1 MGGVGTWVQVKTT
14 GLDEVTRELERL
26 ASPQECDAIFKSVC
40 YEGMNVM
47 ADYMR
52 SQLEALKT
60 TKQTKGNRNEKRYCT
75 QREKDVLLKEM
86 GVTPIKPYGSGYDC
100 KVGFDG
106 YYENARGDTV
116 PIPLLANSINKG
128 TSFMHYQHFI
138 DRSKRGGQAKT
149 IDAMSDAL
157 DAEIKKRTH

>member
-1 MGGVGTWVQVKTT
+1 MPSAVQIKTE
-14 GLDEVTRELERL
+14 GLDAVVAEFEKL
-26 ASPQECDAIFKSVC
+26 ASPQECDAVFKRTC
-40 YEGMNVM
+40 YEGTKVI

-52 SQLEALKT
+52 DQIKALKVT
-60 TKQTKGNRNEKRYCT
+60 NQTKANKNEKRYCT
-75 QREKDVLLKEM
+75 QREKEILLKEM
-86 GVTPIKPYGSGYDC
+86 GVAPIRNIGDTVDS

-106 YYENARGDTV
+106 YFENTRGKSTPV
-116 PIPLLANSINKG
+116 PLLANSINRG

-138 DRSKRGGQAKT
+138 DRTKRGGQAKA